1 LANIFLFKG
10 NVKGKV
16 VLVGGAMSFFFG
28 DCGGVD
34 GNGAAM
40 EARFFF
46 SAAMDALFFLTDL
59 GRSLFI
65 AERRTLE
72 GMVCAF
78 CLMRF
83 ARED

>member
-1 LANIFLFKG
+1 MS
-10 NVKGKV
+10 
-16 VLVGGAMSFFFG
+16 VGGAMSFFLG

-34 GNGAAM
+34 GNGATM
-40 EARFFF
+40 EAHNFF
-46 SAAMDALFFLTDL
+46 SAVMDALFFLTDL

-78 CLMRF
+78 HLMRF
-83 ARED
+83 AREDRVQ

>member
-1 LANIFLFKG
+1 MS
-10 NVKGKV
+10 
-16 VLVGGAMSFFFG
+16 VGGAMSFFFG

-46 SAAMDALFFLTDL
+46 SATMDALFFLTDY
-59 GRSLFI
+59 GHSLFI
-65 AERRTLE
+65 AERRTSE

-78 CLMRF
+78 HLMHF
-83 ARED
+83 AREDRVR

>member
-1 LANIFLFKG
+1 MS
-10 NVKGKV
+10 
-16 VLVGGAMSFFFG
+16 VGGAMSFFFG

-40 EARFFF
+40 EAHFFF
-46 SAAMDALFFLTDL
+46 TAMDALFFLTDL

-65 AERRTLE
+65 VERMTSE

-78 CLMRF
+78 HLMHF
-83 ARED
+83 TREDQVW

>member
-1 LANIFLFKG
+1 MS
-10 NVKGKV
+10 
-16 VLVGGAMSFFFG
+16 VGGAMLFLFG

-34 GNGAAM
+34 GNGARMKAC
-40 EARFFF
+40 FFF
-46 SAAMDALFFLTDL
+46 STAMDVLFFLTDL

-78 CLMRF
+78 HFLMRF
-83 ARED
+83 SRED

>member
-1 LANIFLFKG
+1 MS
-10 NVKGKV
+10 
-16 VLVGGAMSFFFG
+16 VGWAMSFFFG
-28 DCGGVD
+28 DCGGAD
-34 GNGAAM
+34 GNGAVM
-40 EARFFF
+40 EAYFFF

-78 CLMRF
+78 HLMRWTKF
-83 ARED
+83 GERHDPLCLI

>member
-1 LANIFLFKG
+1 
-10 NVKGKV
+10 VS
-16 VLVGGAMSFFFG
+16 VGGAMSFFLG

-34 GNGAAM
+34 GNGATM
-40 EARFFF
+40 EAHNFF
-46 SAAMDALFFLTDL
+46 SAVMDALFFLTDL

-78 CLMRF
+78 HLMRF
-83 ARED
+83 AREDRVQ

>member
-1 LANIFLFKG
+1 M
-10 NVKGKV
+10 
-16 VLVGGAMSFFFG
+16 LVGEAMSFFFC

-34 GNGAAM
+34 RNGPVM
-40 EARFFF
+40 EAHFFF
-46 SAAMDALFFLTDL
+46 FAAMDALFFLTYF

-72 GMVCAF
+72 VIVCAF
-78 CLMRF
+78 HLLRF

>member
-1 LANIFLFKG
+1 M
-10 NVKGKV
+10 
-16 VLVGGAMSFFFG
+16 LVGEAMSFFFC

-34 GNGAAM
+34 RNGPAM

-46 SAAMDALFFLTDL
+46 STAMDALFFLTYF

-72 GMVCAF
+72 VMVCAF
-78 CLMRF
+78 HLPRY
-83 ARED
+83 AREDQVW

>member
-1 LANIFLFKG
+1 MS
-10 NVKGKV
+10 
-16 VLVGGAMSFFFG
+16 VGGAMSFFFG

-46 SAAMDALFFLTDL
+46 SAAMDVLFFLIDL

-65 AERRTLE
+65 VERRTSE
-72 GMVCAF
+72 SMVCAF
-78 CLMRF
+78 HLMRF